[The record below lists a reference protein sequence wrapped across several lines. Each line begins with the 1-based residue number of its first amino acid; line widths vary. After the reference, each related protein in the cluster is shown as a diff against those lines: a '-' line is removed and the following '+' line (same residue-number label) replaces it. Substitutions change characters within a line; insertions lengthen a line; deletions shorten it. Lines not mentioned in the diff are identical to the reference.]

1 MKPRMTDLEW
11 NAALA
16 PIAAE
21 FDSETD
27 AAPTIY
33 LLYHQLLSIAW
44 RERFAAAE
52 MLATIAVAEARIDMM
67 RDALTAASRRA
78 DEAETR
84 ALEAE
89 ADLKATQADHSRR
102 CDEVVRLRLE
112 LAAARGEGG
121 GIAPCSAP

>member
-1 MKPRMTDLEW
+1 MKPRMTDPEW

-33 LLYHQLLSIAW
+33 LLYRQLLSIAW

-52 MLATIAVAEARIDMM
+52 MLATIAVAEAR
-67 RDALTAASRRA
+67 
-78 DEAETR
+78 
-84 ALEAE
+84 ALEAQ

-112 LAAARGEGG
+112 LAAARGEGVS
-121 GIAPCSAP
+121 IAPYSAA